1 MSVSS
6 LNAAI
11 SYDDARYD
19 QSPVLGFG
27 KTLNGETCSVA
38 ATAAQ
43 KLKLIGLVV
52 LGALTLAAVGALLAT
67 GIGAVIAASI
77 SASLII
83 GMQAGALAGAGLGL
97 TAALVIT
104 LRLGKG
110 ANRVMPASNNFES
123 GHLSAP
129 RVGEVNTNTSI
140 MVSKDGQETA
150 QLRHALFAQAKQSIE
165 WSCNFAGG
173 GIFCQSLNIIKTS
186 MLANENL
193 QVRILCS
200 ENLLEGPDLAL
211 LDQMRRDF
219 PDRFQCLVTN
229 QKIVTVP
236 EFSTIENHVKALIV
250 DGKYFVIGGTGHHD
264 VLSDKGDQP
273 KSPKPGASIQTKG
286 IGGGAR
292 DMDFVGSGDSAGTM
306 REEFYKLWAIWKY
319 QMSSEQTGS
328 LSNEH
333 FELSPQSAIASL
345 PSLDRQLI
353 PNSRVKVL
361 VCGGAQQP
369 VNACSKELVRMID
382 SAKKTIKLAQLS
394 FNPHPEV
401 FDALLRAVNR
411 DVEVELITNEL
422 NSASG
427 AGLSFVTPSNR
438 QQYLPLMTGGRISK
452 LGSKKT
458 LATLAA
464 KKAVKIFEYNLAG
477 IMLHTKLTIVDGAT
491 SSGICLT
498 GSSNMVKNKPDF
510 EMNMIVR
517 TSAIERQ
524 EKQDHELALGEG
536 ESKIA
541 QEGLLEES
549 VSSVAKNCQDVF
561 ESIKAKSKPVDFDQ
575 AYHYRAN
582 LFHRLYGKLM
592 QWYVIANV
600 SS

>member
-27 KTLNGETCSVA
+27 ETLNGETCSVP

-97 TAALVIT
+97 TAALVVT

-110 ANRVMPASNNFES
+110 ANRVIPASKNFKVA
-123 GHLSAP
+123 HQPTAP
-129 RVGEVNTNTSI
+129 RVGDVNTNTSI
-140 MVSKDGQETA
+140 RVCQDGQETA
-150 QLRHALFAQAKQSIE
+150 QWRHDLFAQAKQSIE

-173 GIFCQSLNIIKTS
+173 EIFCQSLNIIKTS
-186 MLANENL
+186 MQANENL

-200 ENLLEGPDLAL
+200 EDLLEGPDLAL
-211 LDQMRRDF
+211 LDQMKKAF
-219 PDRFQCLVTN
+219 PDRFQCLITN
-229 QKIVTVP
+229 KKILTVP

-264 VLSDKGDQP
+264 LLSDKGDQP
-273 KSPKPGASIQTKG
+273 KSPKPSASFQSKG
-286 IGGGAR
+286 MGGGAR

-333 FELSPQSAIASL
+333 FELSPQTAIASL
-345 PSLDRQLI
+345 PNLDGQLI

-361 VCGGAQQP
+361 VCGGVNQP
-369 VNACSKELVRMID
+369 INACSKELVRMID

-411 DVEVELITNEL
+411 NVQVELITNEL
-422 NSASG
+422 NKASG
-427 AGLSFVTPSNR
+427 AGMSFVTPSNR
-438 QQYLPLMTGGRISK
+438 QQYLPLMTGHRISK
-452 LGSKKT
+452 LGSKTT

-464 KKAVKIFEYNLAG
+464 TKTVK
-477 IMLHTKLTIVDGAT
+477 
-491 SSGICLT
+491 
-498 GSSNMVKNKPDF
+498 
-510 EMNMIVR
+510 
-517 TSAIERQ
+517 
-524 EKQDHELALGEG
+524 
-536 ESKIA
+536 
-541 QEGLLEES
+541 
-549 VSSVAKNCQDVF
+549 VF
-561 ESIKAKSKPVDFDQ
+561 
-575 AYHYRAN
+575 
-582 LFHRLYGKLM
+582 
-592 QWYVIANV
+592 
-600 SS
+600 